1 MYMKPLILFQNEK
14 FKIIEFLGNVY
25 IDIPKEGIP
34 YVSFNNEEKFYPIR
48 GFFSSECQV
57 SVNPENNILVLFFEH
72 EISLYEIVTF
82 TNLISAKS
90 NTLMP
95 IRDDE
100 DDIYLRVLMNL

>member
-1 MYMKPLILFQNEK
+1 MNFEVLFQNEK

-34 YVSFNNEEKFYPIR
+34 YVAFGDEKFYPIR

-57 SVNPENNILVLFFEH
+57 KVNPENNILVLFFEK

-90 NTLMP
+90 STLMS

-100 DDIYLRVLMNL
+100 DDIYLRVLMKL

>member
-1 MYMKPLILFQNEK
+1 MNFEVLFQNEK

-34 YVSFNNEEKFYPIR
+34 YVAFGDEKFYPIR
-48 GFFSSECQV
+48 GFFYSECQV
-57 SVNPENNILVLFFEH
+57 SVNSENDILVLFFES
-72 EISLYEIVTF
+72 EVSLYEIVTF

-95 IRDDE
+95 IRNDE
-100 DDIYLRVLMNL
+100 DDIYLRVLMKL

>member
-1 MYMKPLILFQNEK
+1 MNFEVLFQNEK

-34 YVSFNNEEKFYPIR
+34 YVAFGDEKFYPIR

-57 SVNPENNILVLFFEH
+57 KVNSENNILVLFFEK

-90 NTLMP
+90 STLMS

-100 DDIYLRVLMNL
+100 DDIYLRVLMKL